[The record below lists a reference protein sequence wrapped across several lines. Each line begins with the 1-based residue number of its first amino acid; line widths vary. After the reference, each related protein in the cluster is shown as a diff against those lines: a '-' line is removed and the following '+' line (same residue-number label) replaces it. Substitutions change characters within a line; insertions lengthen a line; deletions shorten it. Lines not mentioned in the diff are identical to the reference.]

1 MKRVII
7 VIIQKMKCSNSKDS
21 NRSKNCNGNSSTC
34 SNICYSF
41 IDLLQGLRFGGFRD
55 QGFGGFRGL

>member
-1 MKRVII
+1 MKGVII
-7 VIIQKMKCSNSKDS
+7 IIIQKMNCSNSKNS
-21 NRSKNCNGNSSTC
+21 NSSKNGNSNSNG

-55 QGFGGFRGL
+55 QGFVGV